1 MHQPLDGLHHALRV
15 VHEHRKRADEH
26 DAAHRED
33 TALPQDDRQSR
44 RGRERRCGHEKAPEM
59 HLPHALALHFSRKS
73 PKLLLHFFFDHKRLR
88 RLRARDALV
97 EAGGDLRVLFAHAPV
112 VEHKLLLEIDAR
124 NREHRY
130 DRHHAQRK
138 LPVERKHHHNRQRQI
153 RNVPDRLHE
162 APRQNR
168 RDLVRVGHHAR
179 VDIADAV
186 LIEVGKGQRLQM
198 VKANSLEVAPDVH
211 FRLARGKGR
220 NAVRRRLDDHDKNVE
235 REKAA
240 EARERFVCNK
250 VVDRVLLKKRD
261 HRVHR
266 ASDKAQRHHVDQHQ
280 PPIALEIR
288 KELRNA
294 EPARLFVF
302 HAGSS
307 SPTAICT

>member
-1 MHQPLDGLHHALRV
+1 
-15 VHEHRKRADEH
+15 
-26 DAAHRED
+26 
-33 TALPQDDRQSR
+33 
-44 RGRERRCGHEKAPEM
+44 
-59 HLPHALALHFSRKS
+59 
-73 PKLLLHFFFDHKRLR
+73 
-88 RLRARDALV
+88 
-97 EAGGDLRVLFAHAPV
+97 
-112 VEHKLLLEIDAR
+112 
-124 NREHRY
+124 
-130 DRHHAQRK
+130 
-138 LPVERKHHHNRQRQI
+138 
-153 RNVPDRLHE
+153 
-162 APRQNR
+162 
-168 RDLVRVGHHAR
+168 
-179 VDIADAV
+179 
-186 LIEVGKGQRLQM
+186 M

>member
-1 MHQPLDGLHHALRV
+1 ME
-15 VHEHRKRADEH
+15 HE
-26 DAAHRED
+26 
-33 TALPQDDRQSR
+33 
-44 RGRERRCGHEKAPEM
+44 
-59 HLPHALALHFSRKS
+59 
-73 PKLLLHFFFDHKRLR
+73 
-88 RLRARDALV
+88 
-97 EAGGDLRVLFAHAPV
+97 LF
-112 VEHKLLLEIDAR
+112 LEIDAR

-130 DRHHAQRK
+130 DRHHAQSK

-153 RNVPDRLHE
+153 RNVPDRLHK

-186 LIEVGKGQRLQM
+186 LVEIRKGQRLQV
-198 VKANSLEVAPDVH
+198 VKADSLEVAPDIH

-220 NAVRRRLDDHDKNVE
+220 NAVRRRLDDHDQNVE
-235 REKAA
+235 RQKSAQPC
-240 EARERFVCNK
+240 ERFVRYE
-250 VVDRVLLKKRD
+250 VVDRVLLKQRN

-280 PPIALEIR
+280 PPVALEIR